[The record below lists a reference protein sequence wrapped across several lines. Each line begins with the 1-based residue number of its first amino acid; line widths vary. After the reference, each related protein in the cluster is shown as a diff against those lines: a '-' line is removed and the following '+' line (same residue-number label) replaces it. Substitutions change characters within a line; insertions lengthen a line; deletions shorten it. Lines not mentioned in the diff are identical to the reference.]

1 MSSDP
6 YVVSELQYTAP
17 MDVEPEFYLYEPAD
31 GTVKHEPIPD
41 RRAVRIHDVRG
52 RKGAITFD
60 ADGFEYI
67 DIDVEV
73 AAFSDPDDVKARYYP
88 AVAEHVKRAVGAAE
102 VHVFD
107 HNFRSHSVTNPGTSD
122 RLPVVWVHND
132 YTEKSAPR
140 RIRELLPD
148 RADELLAKRYCFI
161 NLWRP
166 VTRPVEESPLAIC
179 SATSVEQSDFV
190 TLALRYEDR
199 DGQVYFARHNPNHQW
214 HYLSGMRPDES
225 VLLKCFDSA
234 EDGRCR
240 YTMHSAFV
248 DPTSAADAIP
258 RESIEART
266 IAFFD

>member
-1 MSSDP
+1 VSSDP
-6 YVVSELQYTAP
+6 YVLSELQYTAP

-41 RRAVRIHDVRG
+41 RHAVRIHDVRG
-52 RKGAITFD
+52 RKGAISFD

-67 DIDVEV
+67 DIDVDV
-73 AAFSDPDDVKARYYP
+73 AAFSDSDEVRASYYP
-88 AVAEHVKRAVGAAE
+88 AVAAHVKRAVGAAE

-107 HNFRSHSVTNPGTSD
+107 QNFCSHSVTNPGTSD
-122 RLPVVWVHND
+122 RPPVVWVHND
-132 YTEKSAPR
+132 YTEVSAPQ

-148 RADELLAKRYCFI
+148 RADAHLAKRYCFI

-166 VTRPVEESPLAIC
+166 VTRPVE
-179 SATSVEQSDFV
+179 QSDFI
-190 TLALRYEDR
+190 TLALGYEDR
-199 DGQVYFARHNPNHQW
+199 DGQVYSSRHNPNHQW
-214 HYLSGMRPDES
+214 HYLSGMRPDEA
-225 VLLKCFDSA
+225 VLLKFCDSA

-258 RESIEART
+258 RESIETRT